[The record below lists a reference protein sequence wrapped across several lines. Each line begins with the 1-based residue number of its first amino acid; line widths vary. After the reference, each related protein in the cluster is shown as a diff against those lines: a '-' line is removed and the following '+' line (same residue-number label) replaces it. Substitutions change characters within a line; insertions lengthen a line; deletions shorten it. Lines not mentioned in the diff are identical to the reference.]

1 MAAGGRRFSFDLNA
15 HEKRTL
21 SFTFGVVLLLHVI
34 GWGIILALVVP
45 RHYHFLGI
53 GIALTAYTLG
63 MRHAFDAD
71 HISAI
76 DNTTRKFMREGKRPM
91 KVGLYFSLGHST
103 VVFLLGG
110 ILIFAAKGLFHQV
123 ASQNSTLH
131 AFGGLVGTIVS
142 GSFLYLIALINL
154 AVLVGIVRSYK
165 GLRSGNYD
173 EDALSA
179 VLNKRGLFSRVF
191 SKLLGAIKKEGHMYP
206 VGFLFGLGFD
216 TATEV
221 ALLAFTAG
229 AASTGLPFYAILAL
243 PILFAAGMTLFDT
256 LDGTFMNFAYGWA
269 FSSAARKIFYN
280 FTITGLSIMV
290 AFFIGTVELGAILAN
305 ELRLSGGVWNFVS
318 NFNINKAG
326 MYLVALFVVTWA
338 IAVAVWKLGRFEERL
353 PAPAPALAES
363 SEHSA

>member
-1 MAAGGRRFSFDLNA
+1 MAGGIRRFAFDLSA

-21 SFTFGVVLLLHVI
+21 AFTFGVVLLLHVL
-34 GWGIILALVVP
+34 GWGIIFALVLP

-76 DNTTRKFMREGKRPM
+76 DNTTRKFMQEGKRPM
-91 KVGLYFSLGHST
+91 KVGLYFSLGHSS
-103 VVFLLGG
+103 VVFALGA

-123 ASQNSTLH
+123 ANQSSTLH
-131 AFGGLVGTIVS
+131 AFGGLVGTVVS
-142 GSFLYLIALINL
+142 GSFLYLIAFINL
-154 AVLVGIVRSYK
+154 WVLAGIVRSYK
-165 GLRSGNYD
+165 GLRAGNYD
-173 EDALSA
+173 EDALAA

-191 SKLLGAIKKEGHMYP
+191 AKLLGAIKKEGHMYP

-290 AFFIGTVELGAILAN
+290 ALFIGTVELGAILAS
-305 ELRLSGGVWNFVS
+305 ELGLSGGVWNFVS

-326 MYLVALFVVTWA
+326 MYLVGLFIATWLVAL
-338 IAVAVWKLGRFEERL
+338 AVWKLGKFEQRIPT
-353 PAPAPALAES
+353 PAPVLAELP
-363 SEHSA
+363 EHSA